1 VKDSKKVGAVL
12 ARESVAVVVVVVV
25 DAVVGGAKVRLSV
38 GNAILLRSV
47 GQFSRLGKPRKSK
60 CSCFR

>member
-1 VKDSKKVGAVL
+1 VKDSKKVGAVI
-12 ARESVAVVVVVVV
+12 ARESVAVVVV

-60 CSCFR
+60 